1 MRNKMSVED
10 DEKELRLRDQFA
22 IAAMQA
28 LITKEGTYS
37 NFIDNEM
44 WGEDYQKRAK
54 ARQERIAMVAYKMAD
69 EMRKARLQVFK

>member
-1 MRNKMSVED
+1 MSVED
-10 DEKELRLRDQFA
+10 DEKELRLRDQFT

-44 WGEDYQKRAK
+44 WDEDYQKRSK

>member
-28 LITKEGTYS
+28 LITKEGTCS

-44 WGEDYQKRAK
+44 WDEDYQKRAE
-54 ARQERIAMVAYKMAD
+54 ARQERIAMVAYKM
-69 EMRKARLQVFK
+69 RKARLQVFK

>member
-1 MRNKMSVED
+1 MSVED

-28 LITKEGTYS
+28 LITKEGTCS
-37 NFIDNEM
+37 NIIDNEM
-44 WGEDYQKRAK
+44 WDEDYQKRSK